1 MFHNRYK
8 ILFILL
14 FVFCVGNVRA
24 KISNEVLVVDSY
36 SSDYQ
41 WSNSIIDG
49 IKSKLSDKA
58 SGLGLN
64 IEYLS
69 SERFNSPALWVDR
82 MNMILGTYTETL
94 PAAIVLISDEAWM
107 AYRAADNEAMKDVP
121 LFLCAVK
128 PHSIT
133 IDDYVARFDSLTLDD
148 FTPTEQVIKGHN
160 IKTVVREMN
169 VKGCISLI
177 DNLIHNLDRY
187 TVITDNRFYG
197 IYIRLLVED
206 YFRQIGEPHPVD
218 YLDARFITTDTLLDR
233 LDQIT
238 PTTGVLLTSWLTGQV
253 GFEYSKQYIY
263 NQLASILKTPI
274 FTTNDIGLNTG
285 YFLGGYFFTADFW
298 GEETG
303 KQIMNILKWHN
314 GADNKS
320 YLETQCQMNWDV
332 VEKFDISTEQMPP
345 DTKYINA
352 RQSVF
357 VEYTS
362 ECVFIGVIMLIVISG
377 GMFLLR
383 NNIKLQKAQKTAQQS
398 LEHVSKVNTD
408 LIKMQESLQAAL
420 VKAEAADRLK
430 SSFISNMDHEIRTPL
445 NAIVGFSSIIATM
458 DDKSDIEQAAL
469 QIAENS
475 DILLKIIRSIMDVS
489 QLDAGTAEFDYHKV
503 NLNWIFEDLIQ
514 VSKRQL
520 REGVIIRFRPPEKP
534 ISMITEPARVLQILI
549 SLTDNAIKF
558 TFSGS
563 IELGYFKYD
572 DQWIEFYV
580 KDTGIG
586 LSDAEIEKIFER
598 FYKADMY
605 VRGTGLGLA
614 ISKQIVKTMGGQY
627 GVNSE
632 VGVGSYFWFRLKNHD
647 TITQ

>member
-1 MFHNRYK
+1 
-8 ILFILL
+8 
-14 FVFCVGNVRA
+14 
-24 KISNEVLVVDSY
+24 
-36 SSDYQ
+36 
-41 WSNSIIDG
+41 
-49 IKSKLSDKA
+49 
-58 SGLGLN
+58 
-64 IEYLS
+64 
-69 SERFNSPALWVDR
+69 
-82 MNMILGTYTETL
+82 
-94 PAAIVLISDEAWM
+94 
-107 AYRAADNEAMKDVP
+107 
-121 LFLCAVK
+121 
-128 PHSIT
+128 
-133 IDDYVARFDSLTLDD
+133 
-148 FTPTEQVIKGHN
+148 
-160 IKTVVREMN
+160 
-169 VKGCISLI
+169 
-177 DNLIHNLDRY
+177 
-187 TVITDNRFYG
+187 
-197 IYIRLLVED
+197 
-206 YFRQIGEPHPVD
+206 
-218 YLDARFITTDTLLDR
+218 
-233 LDQIT
+233 
-238 PTTGVLLTSWLTGQV
+238 
-253 GFEYSKQYIY
+253 
-263 NQLASILKTPI
+263 
-274 FTTNDIGLNTG
+274 
-285 YFLGGYFFTADFW
+285 
-298 GEETG
+298 
-303 KQIMNILKWHN
+303 
-314 GADNKS
+314 
-320 YLETQCQMNWDV
+320 
-332 VEKFDISTEQMPP
+332 
-345 DTKYINA
+345 
-352 RQSVF
+352 QSVF

-520 REGVIIRFRPPEKP
+520 REGVIIRFHPPEKP

-627 GVNSE
+627 GVKSE

>member
-1 MFHNRYK
+1 
-8 ILFILL
+8 
-14 FVFCVGNVRA
+14 
-24 KISNEVLVVDSY
+24 
-36 SSDYQ
+36 
-41 WSNSIIDG
+41 
-49 IKSKLSDKA
+49 
-58 SGLGLN
+58 
-64 IEYLS
+64 
-69 SERFNSPALWVDR
+69 
-82 MNMILGTYTETL
+82 
-94 PAAIVLISDEAWM
+94 
-107 AYRAADNEAMKDVP
+107 
-121 LFLCAVK
+121 
-128 PHSIT
+128 
-133 IDDYVARFDSLTLDD
+133 
-148 FTPTEQVIKGHN
+148 
-160 IKTVVREMN
+160 
-169 VKGCISLI
+169 
-177 DNLIHNLDRY
+177 
-187 TVITDNRFYG
+187 
-197 IYIRLLVED
+197 
-206 YFRQIGEPHPVD
+206 
-218 YLDARFITTDTLLDR
+218 
-233 LDQIT
+233 
-238 PTTGVLLTSWLTGQV
+238 
-253 GFEYSKQYIY
+253 
-263 NQLASILKTPI
+263 PI

-320 YLETQCQMNWDV
+320 YLETQCQINWDV
-332 VEKFDISTEQMPP
+332 VKKFDISTKQMPP
-345 DTKYINA
+345 DTTYINA

-520 REGVIIRFRPPEKP
+520 REGVIIRFHPPEKP

-627 GVNSE
+627 GVKSE